1 MKHERFVIIGAS
13 LAGASAAAALREGGF
28 DGTVELIG
36 AEPQLPYNR
45 PPLSKGYLRGQDRFE
60 DQLVNP
66 ADYYAQHEVNLR
78 LGVRATSV
86 DPQRKVVSL
95 ERGEE
100 VPYDRLLVA
109 TGGRNRSLTTP
120 GADLRGIFQLRT
132 VEDCD
137 RIRAVAR
144 PGARAVVIGLGFIG
158 SEVSASL
165 RQMGLAVTAIEGQPV
180 PLARVLGVEVGAV
193 LGEIHREKGVE
204 LVMEDGV
211 AAFEGA
217 GHVERVRTKRGRILE
232 CDLVVAGIGIV
243 PNSELLAG
251 AGAAVD
257 NGVLVDALCR
267 TSLPDIFAAGDVANH
282 LHPLFGR
289 LRVEHWNNGFQQG
302 RAAAR
307 SMLGGTQ
314 PYDYVHSFWSDQ
326 YEHLIEYVGFAARW
340 DRVVFRGDPGSRKFL
355 GFFLQDGTLRAA
367 MGLNRG
373 GDPDDPKTDGE
384 LKRVASLIRARV
396 PVDPQRLADEGLE
409 LPRVAAEEPS

>member
-36 AEPQLPYNR
+36 AEPQLAYNR
-45 PPLSKGYLRGQDRFE
+45 PPLSKGYLRGQERFE

-66 ADYYAQHEVNLR
+66 ADYYTQHDIKLR
-78 LGVRATSV
+78 LGVRVTRV
-86 DPQRKVVSL
+86 DPGRKVVGL
-95 ERGEE
+95 DGGEE

-109 TGGRNRSLTTP
+109 TGGRNRTLTTP
-120 GADLRGIFQLRT
+120 GAELPGIFQLRT

-144 PGARAVVIGLGFIG
+144 SGARAVVIGLGFIG

-165 RQMGLAVTAIEGQPV
+165 RQMGLAVTAIEGHPV
-180 PLARVLGVEVGAV
+180 PLARVLGNEVGTV
-193 LGEIHREKGVE
+193 LAEIHREKGVE
-204 LVMEDGV
+204 LVMEDAV

-217 GHVERVRTKRGRILE
+217 GRLERLRTKGGRTLE

-257 NGVLVDALCR
+257 NGILVDALCQS
-267 TSLPDIFAAGDVANH
+267 SLPGVYAAGDVANH

-307 SMLGGTQ
+307 TMLGGTQ
-314 PYDYVHSFWSDQ
+314 PYDYLHSFWSDQ
-326 YEHLIEYVGFAARW
+326 YEHLLEYVGYATHW

-355 GFFLQDGTLRAA
+355 GFFLKDGTLRAA

-373 GDPDDPKTDGE
+373 G
-384 LKRVASLIRARV
+384 
-396 PVDPQRLADEGLE
+396 
-409 LPRVAAEEPS
+409 

>member
-120 GADLRGIFQLRT
+120 GADLPGIFQLRT

-180 PLARVLGVEVGAV
+180 PLARVLGAEVGAV

-217 GHVERVRTKRGRILE
+217 GRVERVRTKRGRILA

-267 TSLPDIFAAGDVANH
+267 TSLLDVFAAGDVANH

-307 SMLGGTQ
+307 TMLGGTQ

-384 LKRVASLIRARV
+384 LKRVAKLIRARG
-396 PVDPQRLADEGLE
+396 PVDPQRLADEGFE

>member
-1 MKHERFVIIGAS
+1 MNHERFVIIGAS

-45 PPLSKGYLRGQDRFE
+45 PPLSKGYLRGQERFE

-66 ADYYAQHEVNLR
+66 AEYYTQHDITLR
-78 LGVRATSV
+78 LGVRVTRV
-86 DPQRKVVSL
+86 DPGRKVVGL
-95 ERGEE
+95 DGGEE

-109 TGGRNRSLTTP
+109 TGGRNRTLTTP
-120 GADLRGIFQLRT
+120 GAELPGIFQLRT

-144 PGARAVVIGLGFIG
+144 AGARAVVIGLGFIG

-165 RQMGLAVTAIEGQPV
+165 RQMGLAVTAIEGHPV
-180 PLARVLGVEVGAV
+180 PLARVLGHQVGTV
-193 LGEIHREKGVE
+193 LAEIHREKGVE
-204 LVMEDGV
+204 LVMEDAV

-217 GHVERVRTKRGRILE
+217 GRLERVRTKGGRTIE

-257 NGVLVDALCR
+257 NGVLVDALCQS
-267 TSLPDIFAAGDVANH
+267 SLPGVYAAGDVANH

-302 RAAAR
+302 RVAAR
-307 SMLGGTQ
+307 TMLGGSQ
-314 PYDYVHSFWSDQ
+314 PYDYLHSFWSDQ
-326 YEHLIEYVGFAARW
+326 YEHLLEYVGYAAHW

-355 GFFLQDGTLRAA
+355 GFFLKDVTVRAA
-367 MGLNRG
+367 VGLNRG
-373 GDPDDPKTDGE
+373 GDPEDAKTEGE
-384 LKRVASLIRARV
+384 LKRVAKLIRARV
-396 PVDPQRLADEGLE
+396 PVDPKRLADEAWE
-409 LPRVAAEEPS
+409 LPGVAEDPS

>member
-120 GADLRGIFQLRT
+120 GADLPGIFQLRT

-217 GHVERVRTKRGRILE
+217 GRVERVRTKRGRILA

-267 TSLPDIFAAGDVANH
+267 TSLPDVFAAGDVANH

-307 SMLGGTQ
+307 TMLGGTQ

-384 LKRVASLIRARV
+384 LKRVAKLIRARV
-396 PVDPQRLADEGLE
+396 LVDPQRLADEGLE

>member
-36 AEPQLPYNR
+36 AEPQLPYSR
-45 PPLSKGYLRGQDRFE
+45 PPLSKGYLRGQERFE

-66 ADYYAQHEVNLR
+66 ADYYTQHDITLR
-78 LGVRATSV
+78 LGVRVTRV
-86 DPQRKVVSL
+86 DAGRKVVDL
-95 ERGEE
+95 DGGGE

-109 TGGRNRSLTTP
+109 TGGRNRTLTTP
-120 GADLRGIFQLRT
+120 GAELPGIFQLRT

-144 PGARAVVIGLGFIG
+144 SGARAVVIGLGFIG

-165 RQMGLAVTAIEGQPV
+165 RQMGLAVTAIEGHPV
-180 PLARVLGVEVGAV
+180 PLARVLGNEVGTV
-193 LGEIHREKGVE
+193 LAEIHREKGVE
-204 LVMEDGV
+204 LVMEDAV

-217 GHVERVRTKRGRILE
+217 GRLERVRTKGGRTLE

-257 NGVLVDALCR
+257 NGVLVDALCQS
-267 TSLPDIFAAGDVANH
+267 SLPGVYAAGDVASH
-282 LHPLFGR
+282 LHPLFGQ

-307 SMLGGTQ
+307 TMLGGTQ
-314 PYDYVHSFWSDQ
+314 PYDYLHSFWSDQ
-326 YEHLIEYVGFAARW
+326 YEHLLEYVGYAAHW
-340 DRVVFRGDPGSRKFL
+340 DRVVFRGNPGRRKFL
-355 GFFLQDGTLRAA
+355 GFFLKDGIVRAA
-367 MGLNRG
+367 VGLNRG
-373 GDPDDPKTDGE
+373 GDPEDAKTEGE
-384 LKRVASLIRARV
+384 LKLVAKLIRARV
-396 PVDPQRLADEGLE
+396 PVDPKRLADEARE
-409 LPRVAAEEPS
+409 LPGVAEDPS

>member
-1 MKHERFVIIGAS
+1 MKDERFVIIGAS
-13 LAGASAAAALREGGF
+13 LAGASAATALREGGF

-45 PPLSKGYLRGQDRFE
+45 PPLSKGYLRGQERFE

-66 ADYYAQHEVNLR
+66 ADYYTRHDITLR
-78 LGVRATSV
+78 LGVRATRV
-86 DPQRKVVSL
+86 DPGRKVVGL
-95 ERGEE
+95 DGGEE

-109 TGGRNRSLTTP
+109 TGGRNRTLTTP
-120 GADLRGIFQLRT
+120 GAELPGIFQLRT

-144 PGARAVVIGLGFIG
+144 SGARAVVIGLGFIG

-165 RQMGLAVTAIEGQPV
+165 RQMGLAVTAIEGHPV
-180 PLARVLGVEVGAV
+180 PLARVLGNEVGTVMA
-193 LGEIHREKGVE
+193 EIHREKGVE
-204 LVMEDGV
+204 LVMEDAV

-217 GHVERVRTKRGRILE
+217 GRLERVRTKGGRILE

-257 NGVLVDALCR
+257 NGILVDALCQS
-267 TSLPDIFAAGDVANH
+267 SLPGVYAAGDVANH

-289 LRVEHWNNGFQQG
+289 LRVEHWNNGVQQG
-302 RAAAR
+302 HAAAR
-307 SMLGGTQ
+307 AMLGGTQ
-314 PYDYVHSFWSDQ
+314 PYDYLHSFWSDQ
-326 YEHLIEYVGFAARW
+326 YEHLLEYVGHAAHW

-355 GFFLQDGTLRAA
+355 GFFLKDGILRAA
-367 MGLNRG
+367 VGLNRG
-373 GDPDDPKTDGE
+373 GDPEDAKTEGE
-384 LKRVASLIRARV
+384 LKLVAKLIRARV
-396 PVDPQRLADEGLE
+396 PVDPKRLADDARE
-409 LPRVAAEEPS
+409 LPGVAEDPS

>member
-45 PPLSKGYLRGQDRFE
+45 PPLSKGYLRGQERFE

-86 DPQRKVVSL
+86 DPQRRVVSL

-120 GADLRGIFQLRT
+120 GADLPGIFQLRT

-204 LVMEDGV
+204 LVMEDAV

-217 GHVERVRTKRGRILE
+217 GRVERVRTKRGRILA

-267 TSLPDIFAAGDVANH
+267 TSLPDVFAAGDVANH

-307 SMLGGTQ
+307 TMLDGTQ

>member
-1 MKHERFVIIGAS
+1 LCIR
-13 LAGASAAAALREGGF
+13 
-28 DGTVELIG
+28 
-36 AEPQLPYNR
+36 
-45 PPLSKGYLRGQDRFE
+45 DR
-60 DQLVNP
+60 
-66 ADYYAQHEVNLR
+66 
-78 LGVRATSV
+78 
-86 DPQRKVVSL
+86 
-95 ERGEE
+95 
-100 VPYDRLLVA
+100 
-109 TGGRNRSLTTP
+109 
-120 GADLRGIFQLRT
+120 
-132 VEDCD
+132 
-137 RIRAVAR
+137 
-144 PGARAVVIGLGFIG
+144 
-158 SEVSASL
+158 
-165 RQMGLAVTAIEGQPV
+165 
-180 PLARVLGVEVGAV
+180 
-193 LGEIHREKGVE
+193 IHRENGVE
-204 LVMEDGV
+204 LVMEDAV

-217 GHVERVRTKRGRILE
+217 GRVERVRTKRGRILA

-267 TSLPDIFAAGDVANH
+267 TSLPDVFAAGDVANH

-307 SMLGGTQ
+307 TMLGGTQ

-326 YEHLIEYVGFAARW
+326 YEHMIEYVGFAARW

-384 LKRVASLIRARV
+384 LKRVAKLIRARV